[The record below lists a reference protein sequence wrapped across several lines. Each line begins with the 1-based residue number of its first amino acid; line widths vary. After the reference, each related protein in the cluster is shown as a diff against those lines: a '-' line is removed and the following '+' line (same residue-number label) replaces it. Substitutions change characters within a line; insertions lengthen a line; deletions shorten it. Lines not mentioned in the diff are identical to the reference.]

1 LVTKIKESP
10 VALTNLVIRFYRDVA
25 TEGHDELIDELF
37 TSDFVLHGRAGTP
50 DRPGTA
56 PIRGSLAA
64 LREAFADLRFDVEDV
79 LDDGD
84 RIAARWTL
92 RGRHVGDFFGVPA
105 SGRDITQSGMV
116 FYRTRDQRL
125 AEQWILVDA
134 AALTAA

>member
-10 VALTNLVIRFYRDVA
+10 VALTDLVIRFYRDVA

-37 TSDFVLHGRAGTP
+37 TSDFVLHGRPGTP

-84 RIAARWTL
+84 RIAAR
-92 RGRHVGDFFGVPA
+92 RPAVVPSPSPA
-105 SGRDITQSGMV
+105 WSSTAPATSGSPSSGSSSTPPPSP
-116 FYRTRDQRL
+116 RPD
-125 AEQWILVDA
+125 
-134 AALTAA
+134 